1 MQLFPLQKIPLPL
14 TDSSSGD
21 LTFWPDW
28 LDNER
33 ADACLHTAIDSASW
47 QADNISMFG
56 KSIPVPRLHRWYC
69 EPLVSYEWSGIKMRA
84 NPFPQ
89 WLDHLRLR
97 VQSETGCKFNSCLA
111 NYYRTGMDSVDW
123 HADDEEILG
132 DKPIVASI
140 SLGAARIF
148 QLRHRL
154 TKQRYDLNLPHGSLS
169 MMGPGVQ
176 QYWQHRVPKC
186 KSLAQPRV
194 NFTFRMMQLP
204 SATARPATPSP
215 ESGPV

>member
-1 MQLFPLQKIPLPL
+1 MQLFPVQKIPLPL
-14 TDSSSGD
+14 TDSSNGH

-28 LDNER
+28 LDNEH
-33 ADACLHTAIDSASW
+33 ADAYLRTAIDSVSW
-47 QADNISMFG
+47 QADNITIFG
-56 KSIPVPRLHRWYC
+56 KSIPVPRLHSWYC
-69 EPLVSYEWSGIKMRA
+69 EPLIPYVWSGIKMRA

-89 WLDHLRLR
+89 WLDQLRLR

-154 TKQRYDLNLPHGSLS
+154 TKQRFDLSLPHGSLS

-186 KSLAQPRV
+186 KSLGESRV
-194 NFTFRMMQLP
+194 NFTFRRVQVQ
-204 SATARPATPSP
+204 SAAR
-215 ESGPV
+215 